1 MKAKSGGGELA
12 GAMETGERKAR
23 HDAAAA
29 QDCENLAPLT
39 KNETGPTAARTLGAG
54 RSVCRPAAAAGV
66 KPRKTKI
73 RTGAAQT
80 LGVRR
85 EPAHGCEDAGGKRKH
100 RAKINSGGVVE

>member
-39 KNETGPTAARTLGAG
+39 KNETGPTAARTLGA
-54 RSVCRPAAAAGV
+54 
-66 KPRKTKI
+66 
-73 RTGAAQT
+73 
-80 LGVRR
+80 RR